1 MQKGFYPSESVEFA
15 QRKKDHIGL
24 THKSKTTTSSVDGRF
39 NYEPLFFSHP
49 DQHEIWSTSFLGF
62 SLDYPVWVS
71 SMTGGV
77 ESAQTINQNLAR
89 LCGEFKL
96 GMGLGSCRAL
106 LTSQDRLGD
115 FAVRKYLSEQPLFA
129 NMGIAQ
135 VQELLETERT
145 HKLHELIK
153 ILEADGLIIHLN
165 PLQEW
170 FQPGGDR
177 YKVSPLKT
185 LERFLDEV
193 TYPVLVKEVGQG
205 IGPKSL
211 KALLEMPIAG
221 IEFGAFGGTNF
232 SLLES
237 LRSQNCS
244 EYKKSFIHVGHT
256 ASEMVEVLNALP
268 TRGKEFIISGGM
280 SSILDGHELKQK
292 LKAPSVIGMASAFLT
307 SAQESYEVLQS
318 QFLQMREALLVARN
332 ILDVKDNT

>member
-1 MQKGFYPSESVEFA
+1 
-15 QRKKDHIGL
+15 
-24 THKSKTTTSSVDGRF
+24 
-39 NYEPLFFSHP
+39 
-49 DQHEIWSTSFLGF
+49 
-62 SLDYPVWVS
+62 
-71 SMTGGV
+71 MTGGM
-77 ESAQTINQNLAR
+77 ESAHTINKNLAR

-106 LTSQDRLGD
+106 LNCHDRIND
-115 FAVRKYLSEQPLFA
+115 FAVRKYLCSQPLLA
-129 NMGIAQ
+129 NLGVAQ
-135 VQELLETERT
+135 LQELLETDGT

-170 FQPGGDR
+170 FQPEGDR
-177 YKVSPLKT
+177 YQISPLKT
-185 LERFLDEV
+185 LQRFLDEEV
-193 TYPVLVKEVGQG
+193 PYPVLVKEVGQG

-211 KALLEMPIAG
+211 KALLELPLAG
-221 IEFGAFGGTNF
+221 IEFGAYGGTNF

-237 LRSQNCS
+237 LRAQENN
-244 EYKKSFIHVGHT
+244 EYKKSFIQVGHT

-280 SSILDGHELKQK
+280 SSILDGFELKQK
-292 LKAPSVIGMASAFLT
+292 LQAPSVIGMASAFLT
-307 SAQESYEVLQS
+307 PAQESYDVLRN